1 MLKKVSVSVLTL
13 VFSFLIIGGCSSSG
27 GGGGSCPDT
36 NTSIE
41 VCDPDTG
48 TFSLV
53 IDNGF
58 FPLVV
63 GDELVLEGED
73 DEGTFLEV
81 TITVLDETEVVAGVT
96 TRVVE
101 EEELEDGEVVEISR
115 NFYAQALDGTV
126 CYFGED
132 VDDFE
137 DGMIVG
143 HGGEWRAGVDGN
155 LPGIIMPANPEV
167 GQIFQQEAAPGI
179 AEDQA
184 EVIALGEN
192 ISVPAG
198 DFSDTLT
205 TLDCNPMENGAIDE
219 KVYVDG
225 IGLAIDEDAELV
237 SF

>member
-1 MLKKVSVSVLTL
+1 MLKRVSVSVLTVAL
-13 VFSFLIIGGCSSSG
+13 SFLIIGGCSNSG
-27 GGGGSCPDT
+27 SGDGGCPET
-36 NTSIE
+36 NTSIQ
-41 VCDPDTG
+41 VCDPETG
-48 TFSLV
+48 IFSVV

-73 DEGTFLEV
+73 DEGAFLEII
-81 TITVLDETEVVAGVT
+81 ITVLDETEVVAGVT

-115 NFYAQALDGTV
+115 NFYAQAIDGTV

-137 DGMIVG
+137 DGMIIG
-143 HGGEWRAGVDGN
+143 HGGEWRAGENGN
-155 LPGIIMPANPEV
+155 LPGIIMPANPQVGDIYAQEV
-167 GQIFQQEAAPGI
+167 APGI

-184 EVIALGEN
+184 EVVALGET
-192 ISVPAG
+192 IAVPAG
-198 DFSDTLT
+198 TFSDTLT

-219 KVYVDG
+219 KVYIRG